1 MKKVTDLTKL
11 RNIGFVAH
19 IDAGKTTTT
28 ERIIYYS
35 GKSHKIGEVHDGA
48 AVMDW
53 MAQEQE
59 RGITITAASTS
70 CFWKYRDDTFQINIL
85 DTPGHVDFT
94 VEVERSLRVLDG
106 VVVIFCG
113 VGGVEPQSET
123 VWRQADRYKVPRLAF
138 INKMDRVGADYYG
151 VLKQMKEIL
160 QTEPVSIT
168 IPMGQEDD
176 FGGVIDLLT
185 MTAFTFGDD
194 NYGMSVVQTDIPDEY
209 KEKAKT
215 ARDDL
220 LEQLTLFDDE
230 LLEAVLNEEEIST
243 DQIRVSIRKSCLANM
258 ITPVYCGS
266 AFKNKGIQPVLNGIV
281 EFLPSP
287 LDLPPIEGEDLK
299 GKKTIKRHPDPE
311 EPLSAL
317 LFKIQSD
324 SFARSINY
332 LRIYSGT
339 LKVGEQVYNPVKD
352 KKERI
357 SKIFLLHANKRE
369 EVDQAI
375 AGDIVAVTGLNH
387 STTGDTICRKG
398 SEIILERIESP
409 NPVISIAIE
418 PKTKA
423 DQDRLDDC
431 LSRLEMEDP
440 SFSVGKDKET
450 GQILISGMGELHLDI
465 LVDRLKREFK
475 LDVNTGKPQVAY
487 RETVEKSAT
496 ATEVFDHPLAGK
508 AAYGSCTL
516 EVSPLKE
523 GEKNVV
529 EFSSDLE
536 ELDSHLKQ
544 MIKEGVEEGFGSGVM
559 SGYPVL
565 YTRVT
570 VKDVEIREEEFNPQ
584 AFKIAAS
591 MAFRKCLLQGEP
603 VLLEPIMK
611 VEVTTPEEFTGDII
625 GDLNSR
631 KGRVKSI
638 DDKKGIQIVSVS
650 VALSTMFG
658 YLTILRSL
666 SQGRATFSMMFDHYE
681 KVPPS

>member
-1 MKKVTDLTKL
+1 MRKAPDLNKL

-28 ERIIYYS
+28 ERILYYT
-35 GKSHKIGEVHDGA
+35 GRSHKIGEVHNGA

-70 CFWKYRDDTFQINIL
+70 CYWDYNGETCQINIL

-113 VGGVEPQSET
+113 VGGVEPQSEA
-123 VWRQADRYKVPRLAF
+123 VWRQAEKYGVPRIAF
-138 INKMDRVGADYYG
+138 INKMDRVGADYYT
-151 VLKQMKEIL
+151 VLERMADVLE
-160 QTEPVSIT
+160 TRPVSVN
-168 IPMGQEDD
+168 IPLGREDD
-176 FGGVIDLLT
+176 FEGIIDLVRMKVVRFDSESLGVELT
-185 MTAFTFGDD
+185 E
-194 NYGMSVVQTDIPDEY
+194 SEVPEEY
-209 KEKAKT
+209 REKAETEKEKM
-215 ARDDL
+215 
-220 LEQLTLFDDE
+220 LEALTLFDDE
-230 LLEAVLNEEEIST
+230 LLEAVLNESEI
-243 DQIRVSIRKSCLANM
+243 DEKRVNLSIRRSCLQNK
-258 ITPVYCGS
+258 ITPVFCGS
-266 AFKNKGIQPVLNGIV
+266 AFKNKGIQPLLNGVI

-287 LDLPPIEGEDLK
+287 LDVPPIKGEDPS
-299 GKKTIKRHPDPE
+299 GKKELFRKPDPE
-311 EPLSAL
+311 EPLAAL
-317 LFKIQSD
+317 LFKIQAD
-324 SFARSINY
+324 SFARTLNY
-332 LRIYSGT
+332 LRIYSGVM
-339 LKVGEQVYNPVKD
+339 KVGEQVYNPVKD

-369 EVDQAI
+369 EVESAT
-375 AGDIVAVTGLNH
+375 AGEIVAVVGLNF

-398 SEIILERIESP
+398 SEIILERIETP

-423 DQDRLDDC
+423 DQERLDDC
-431 LSRLEMEDP
+431 LGRLEIEDP
-440 SFSVGKDKET
+440 SFSVGRDKET
-450 GQILISGMGELHLDI
+450 GQILISGMGELHLDV

-487 RETVEKSAT
+487 RETIEKT
-496 ATEVFDHPLAGK
+496 AAAKEIFDKQIAGK
-508 AAYGSCTL
+508 TVYAGCSL
-516 EVSPLKE
+516 EAIPQK
-523 GEKNVV
+523 GQEKNSIVFNPEV
-529 EFSSDLE
+529 DVGEDIR
-536 ELDSHLKQ
+536 Q
-544 MIKEGVEEGFGSGVM
+544 IIKEGIEEGLASGVI

-565 YTRVT
+565 YAR
-570 VKDVEIREEEFNPQ
+570 VEIKGVDFRDDEFNLSG
-584 AFKIAAS
+584 FKIAAS
-591 MAFRKCLLQGEP
+591 LALRKCLLQGRP
-603 VLLEPIMK
+603 TLLEPIMK
-611 VEVTTPEEFTGDII
+611 VEITTPAEFTGDII

-638 DDKKGIQIVSVS
+638 EDKKGIQNLSVS

-681 KVPPS
+681 KVLIS

>member
-1 MKKVTDLTKL
+1 MKKAPDLNKL

-28 ERIIYYS
+28 ERILYYT
-35 GKSHKIGEVHDGA
+35 GRSHKIGEVHDGA

-70 CFWKYRDDTFQINIL
+70 CYWDYKGDTNQINIL

-113 VGGVEPQSET
+113 VGGVEPQSEA
-123 VWRQADRYKVPRLAF
+123 VWRQADKYGVPRIAF
-138 INKMDRVGADYYG
+138 INKMDRVGADYDG
-151 VLKQMKEIL
+151 VLESMAEIL
-160 QTEPVSIT
+160 ETKPVSIN
-168 IPMGQEDD
+168 IPLGKEDD
-176 FGGVIDLLT
+176 FEGVIDLVR
-185 MTAFTFGDD
+185 MKG
-194 NYGMSVVQTDIPDEY
+194 VVFDSESLGAELAEIEVPEAY
-209 KEKAKT
+209 REKATEEREK
-215 ARDDL
+215 L
-220 LEQLTLFDDE
+220 LEALTLFDDD
-230 LLEAVLNEEEIST
+230 LLEAVLNEAEIEEG
-243 DQIRVSIRKSCLANM
+243 RLHLSIRRSCLANK
-258 ITPVYCGS
+258 ITPVFCGS
-266 AFKNKGIQPVLNGIV
+266 AFKNKGIQPLLNGVI
-281 EFLPSP
+281 EYLPSP
-287 LDLPPIEGEDLK
+287 LDVPPVKGEDLN
-299 GKKTIKRHPDPE
+299 GKKELLRKPDPK
-311 EPLSAL
+311 EPLAAL
-317 LFKIQSD
+317 LFKIQAD
-324 SFARSINY
+324 SFARTLNY
-332 LRIYSGT
+332 LRIYSGVI
-339 LKVGEQVYNPVKD
+339 KVGEQVYNPVKN

-357 SKIFLLHANKRE
+357 GKIFLLHANKRE
-369 EVDQAI
+369 EVETAT
-375 AGDIVAVTGLNH
+375 AGEIVAVVGFNF

-398 SEIILERIESP
+398 SEIVLERIESP

-423 DQDRLDDC
+423 DQDRLNDC
-431 LSRLEMEDP
+431 LSKLEVEDP

-487 RETVEKSAT
+487 RETVEKA
-496 ATEVFDHPLAGK
+496 AVAKEIFDKQIAGK
-508 AAYGSCTL
+508 AVYAGCTL
-516 EVSPLKE
+516 DVTPQQDD
-523 GEKNVV
+523 EKNSVV
-529 EFSSDLE
+529 FASGLE
-536 ELDSHLKQ
+536 IGEDIRQ
-544 MIKEGVEEGFGSGVM
+544 MIREGIEEGLASGVI

-565 YTRVT
+565 YTKVT
-570 VKDVEIREEEFNPQ
+570 VADVESREDEFNLSG
-584 AFKIAAS
+584 FKIAA
-591 MAFRKCLLQGEP
+591 ALALRKCLLQGQS

-611 VEVTTPEEFTGDII
+611 VEITTPAEFTGDII

-638 DDKKGIQIVSVS
+638 EDKKGIQILSVS

-681 KVPPS
+681 KVLLS